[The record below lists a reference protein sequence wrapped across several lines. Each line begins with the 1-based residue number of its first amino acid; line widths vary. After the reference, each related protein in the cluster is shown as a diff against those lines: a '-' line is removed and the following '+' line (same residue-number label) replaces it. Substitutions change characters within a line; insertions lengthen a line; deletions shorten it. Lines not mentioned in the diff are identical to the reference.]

1 MEGLLDANFPPVLN
15 LIILKQKREVKFSIK
30 KDGRGNEQRVVDS
43 VWENRKWKRKNSRGR
58 GGCSKK

>member
-30 KDGRGNEQRVVDS
+30 KDGRGNKQRVVDS
-43 VWENRKWKRKNSRGR
+43 VWENRK
-58 GGCSKK
+58 

>member
-43 VWENRKWKRKNSRGR
+43 VWENRK
-58 GGCSKK
+58 

>member
-15 LIILKQKREVKFSIK
+15 LIILKQKRGVKFSIK

-43 VWENRKWKRKNSRGR
+43 VWENRK
-58 GGCSKK
+58 